1 MVHNIFCNFLRNL
14 KKKFVNLKKSIGC
27 PTRTGF
33 LERNAMSENR
43 SERASKNCQNSP
55 RIFRNDKMTKIFFY
69 HFCRMAK
76 NGDFSPGT
84 KALID
89 RMMKEKKI
97 SFRQQKQIT
106 RAMSVGQ
113 ALPVEGRYFEH

>member
-1 MVHNIFCNFLRNL
+1 
-14 KKKFVNLKKSIGC
+14 
-27 PTRTGF
+27 
-33 LERNAMSENR
+33 
-43 SERASKNCQNSP
+43 
-55 RIFRNDKMTKIFFY
+55 
-69 HFCRMAK
+69 MAK

-84 KALID
+84 KALIG

-113 ALPVEGRYFEH
+113 ALPVEGRFPKFISQERYIRMMI

>member
-1 MVHNIFCNFLRNL
+1 
-14 KKKFVNLKKSIGC
+14 
-27 PTRTGF
+27 
-33 LERNAMSENR
+33 
-43 SERASKNCQNSP
+43 
-55 RIFRNDKMTKIFFY
+55 
-69 HFCRMAK
+69 MAK

-113 ALPVEGRYFEH
+113 ALPVEGPYFELEILLFFLFWDRITN

>member
-1 MVHNIFCNFLRNL
+1 
-14 KKKFVNLKKSIGC
+14 
-27 PTRTGF
+27 
-33 LERNAMSENR
+33 
-43 SERASKNCQNSP
+43 
-55 RIFRNDKMTKIFFY
+55 
-69 HFCRMAK
+69 MAK

-113 ALPVEGRYFEH
+113 ALPVEGPYFEL